1 MSTPGLINLPS
12 PPSDPV
18 TPSEMGP
25 GTPNSTTTSLSAL
38 STTAIKDGHQG
49 RSGSHNHH
57 ARHSSSASV
66 SSTTTLDAERADRI
80 SRLAGLER
88 VTART
93 AGPQNTA
100 QAATAATPAN
110 LRDYFESYAHFKE
123 RSTVG
128 SASATS
134 SLGEC
139 TTWASGSDTFEADKK
154 SEEPDDGV
162 CSFDGLSDGSNS
174 IAGFGEGASSTISG
188 PVPNAAP
195 GRMPSA
201 GGRPGLLGSPT
212 ASRSSAAPFTMQ
224 HLTESSTNSSTRPS
238 SPSPNTPEP
247 LRGNRNMTATRTL
260 RLPR

>member
-1 MSTPGLINLPS
+1 M
-12 PPSDPV
+12 PV
-18 TPSEMGP
+18 CVVNVLTKICIYPR

-49 RSGSHNHH
+49 RSLSHNHH
-57 ARHSSSASV
+57 ARHSSFASV

-100 QAATAATPAN
+100 QTATAATPAN
-110 LRDYFESYAHFKE
+110 LRDYFDSYAHFKE

-134 SLGEC
+134 SVGEC
-139 TTWASGSDTFEADKK
+139 TTWASSSDAFEADKK
-154 SEEPDDGV
+154 SEEPDDGI

-174 IAGFGEGASSTISG
+174 IVGFGEGASSTISG
-188 PVPNAAP
+188 PVSNAAL

-212 ASRSSAAPFTMQ
+212 TSRSSAAPFTMQ
-224 HLTESSTNSSTRPS
+224 HVTESPTSSSTQPS
-238 SPSPNTPEP
+238 SPSPVTPNTLEP
-247 LRGNRNMTATRTL
+247 LSNRNTTATKTL
-260 RLPR
+260 PLPGY